1 MMIDKLYTSQLPK
14 QRYQQMKQVK
24 SKLTAQDY
32 LQLIELIKDN
42 FETSEDN
49 QVVEYWDGI
58 KEKLYEE
65 VNTLAY
71 YSNHNL

>member
-1 MMIDKLYTSQLPK
+1 MIDKLYTSQLPK

-58 KEKLYEE
+58 IEKLYEE

>member
-42 FETSEDN
+42 FDSSEDK
-49 QVVEYWDGI
+49 QIAEHWDVI
-58 KEKLYEE
+58 VEKLYEE

-71 YSNHNL
+71 YSNHSL

>member
-1 MMIDKLYTSQLPK
+1 M
-14 QRYQQMKQVK
+14 
-24 SKLTAQDY
+24 SKLTPQDY

-42 FETSEDN
+42 FDTSEDN
-49 QVVEYWDGI
+49 QVVEYWDVI
-58 KEKLYEE
+58 VEKLYEE

>member
-1 MMIDKLYTSQLPK
+1 MIDKLYTSQLPK
-14 QRYQQMKQVK
+14 QRYQQMKQTK

-49 QVVEYWDGI
+49 QVGEYWDGI
-58 KEKLYEE
+58 NEKLYEE
-65 VNTLAY
+65 VKTLAY

>member
-1 MMIDKLYTSQLPK
+1 MTQLTP
-14 QRYQQMKQVK
+14 
-24 SKLTAQDY
+24 QDY
-32 LQLIELIKDN
+32 LSIIELIKDN
-42 FETSEDN
+42 FDTSEDN

-71 YSNHNL
+71 YSNHNLQEVK

>member
-1 MMIDKLYTSQLPK
+1 MIDKLYASQLPK

>member
-1 MMIDKLYTSQLPK
+1 MIDKLYTSQLPK
-14 QRYQQMKQVK
+14 QRYQQMKQTK

>member
-1 MMIDKLYTSQLPK
+1 MIDKLYASQLPK

-65 VNTLAY
+65 VNTLDY

>member
-1 MMIDKLYTSQLPK
+1 MMIDKLYASQLPK

>member
-1 MMIDKLYTSQLPK
+1 MIDKLYTSQLPK

>member
-1 MMIDKLYTSQLPK
+1 MT
-14 QRYQQMKQVK
+14 
-24 SKLTAQDY
+24 KLTPQDY
-32 LQLIELIKDN
+32 LSIIELIKDN

-71 YSNHNL
+71 YSNHSL

>member
-1 MMIDKLYTSQLPK
+1 MT
-14 QRYQQMKQVK
+14 
-24 SKLTAQDY
+24 KLTPQDY
-32 LQLIELIKDN
+32 LSIIELIKDN

-71 YSNHNL
+71 YSNHSLQEDSLTQ

>member
-1 MMIDKLYTSQLPK
+1 MT
-14 QRYQQMKQVK
+14 
-24 SKLTAQDY
+24 KLTPQDY
-32 LQLIELIKDN
+32 LSIIELIKDN
-42 FETSEDN
+42 FDTSEDN

-71 YSNHNL
+71 YSNHNLQEVK

>member
-1 MMIDKLYTSQLPK
+1 MIDKLYTSQLPK

-65 VNTLAY
+65 VNPLAY

>member
-1 MMIDKLYTSQLPK
+1 MT
-14 QRYQQMKQVK
+14 
-24 SKLTAQDY
+24 KLTPQDY
-32 LQLIELIKDN
+32 LSIIELIKDN

-71 YSNHNL
+71 YSNHNLQEAN

>member
-1 MMIDKLYTSQLPK
+1 MIDKLYTSQLPK

-71 YSNHNL
+71 YSHHNL

>member
-1 MMIDKLYTSQLPK
+1 MIDKLYNSQLPK

-32 LQLIELIKDN
+32 LQLIEVIKDN
-42 FETSEDN
+42 FEPSEDN